1 MGKQAK
7 ATQIEVLY
15 RILKVKQA
23 VLEGA
28 QRSDILRLCAEEWG
42 LEERQGSEYIAKAA
56 KEIRLEI
63 EATGITNLQWH
74 IAARM
79 NLFNK
84 AVKAKDYS
92 NARQILDSLAKLQGL
107 WVDKA
112 ELVGADGAP
121 LPAARVLVT
130 FVDPGDEAKV
140 IGAGRAISIDPDQVE
155 GVKDEDVF

>member
-7 ATQIEVLY
+7 ATELEVLF

-28 QRSDILRLCAEEWG
+28 QRQDILQLCAKEWG
-42 LEERQGSEYIAKAA
+42 LEVRQGDIYIAKAA
-56 KEIRLEI
+56 KEIKLEL

-74 IAARM
+74 IAARL

-84 AVKAKDYS
+84 AVKAKDFS

-112 ELVGADGAP
+112 ELVGSDGVP

-130 FVDPGDEAKV
+130 FVDPGDQAKV
-140 IGAGRAISIDPDQVE
+140 VGAGQAISIDPDQLE
-155 GVKDEDVF
+155 GPRGDDIF